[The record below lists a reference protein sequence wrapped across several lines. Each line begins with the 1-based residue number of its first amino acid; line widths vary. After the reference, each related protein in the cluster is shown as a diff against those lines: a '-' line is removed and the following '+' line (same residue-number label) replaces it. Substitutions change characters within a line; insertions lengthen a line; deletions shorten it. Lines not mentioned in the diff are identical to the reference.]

1 MLLFRGNV
9 IYLKGF
15 WILYL
20 KFFFPTSKIYVEVT
34 YTGRPSTANVAG
46 LCRLKDKKRQ
56 KMEKRCI
63 RTEDINDFDVTPTY
77 FNTNNASFW
86 ARSNQLYGN
95 VTSRNIYVENG
106 LNECRYGKYT
116 STAPTDV
123 YYYMS
128 TSYGYSSTGVVKSK
142 GYYRP

>member
-46 LCRLKDKKRQ
+46 LCQLRDKKRQ
-56 KMEKRCI
+56 MREKLC
-63 RTEDINDFDVTPTY
+63 
-77 FNTNNASFW
+77 
-86 ARSNQLYGN
+86 
-95 VTSRNIYVENG
+95 
-106 LNECRYGKYT
+106 KYMRFGCK
-116 STAPTDV
+116 V
-123 YYYMS
+123 HL
-128 TSYGYSSTGVVKSK
+128 SST
-142 GYYRP
+142 

>member
-1 MLLFRGNV
+1 MNKKKKIMALIACMCVIVSGTNV
-9 IYLKGF
+9 YAANIGSVAYN
-15 WILYL
+15 I
-20 KFFFPTSKIYVEVT
+20 TVSKSASNDDYM
-34 YTGRPSTANVAG
+34 S
-46 LCRLKDKKRQ
+46 
-56 KMEKRCI
+56 KRCI

-86 ARSNQLYGN
+86 AKSNQLYGN
-95 VTSRNIYVENG
+95 VTSRDIYVENG
-106 LNECRYGKYT
+106 LNECRYGNYT

-128 TSYGYSSTGVVKSK
+128 TWYGYSATGVVKSK